1 MRQKNHVTPSADLI
15 SVCSRFMTL
24 KLKRKSSSIHEKLYM
39 THAQYFGD
47 NFSGSH
53 YADVRA
59 TVEEKPVSR
68 ATRNCVAY
76 MPALDSFWS

>member
-47 NFSGSH
+47 NFLGITFT
-53 YADVRA
+53 DVRG
-59 TVEEKPVSR
+59 TVSQCAVSR

-76 MPALDSFWS
+76 MPNWGSFQS